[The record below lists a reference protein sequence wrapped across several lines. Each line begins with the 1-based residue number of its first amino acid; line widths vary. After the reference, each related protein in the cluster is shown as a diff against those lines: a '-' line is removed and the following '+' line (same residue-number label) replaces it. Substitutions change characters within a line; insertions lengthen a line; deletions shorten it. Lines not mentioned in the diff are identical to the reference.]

1 MRLAEQIHKYAREN
15 ALLSP
20 GARLLVAV
28 SGGPDSVALFNL
40 LVELRETLELHL
52 EVAHLQHGIR
62 GQAARDDAIFVEQL
76 AARFGLPFHLKEVN
90 LPQMRSSAGKGNL
103 EALGRDQRYRFFAEV
118 VDARGLDKVA
128 TAHTLDDQAE
138 TVLMWFLRGSGMKGL
153 GGMAPLQQ
161 MASIGSRPDSALTII
176 RPLLETSKEELL
188 QYLRENKLGF
198 CLDHTNRDPTLLRNW
213 LRLELL
219 PKIQERVDVKLKQ
232 RLGQQAQLMR
242 DEEAL
247 LDDQTREKFKEV
259 RRLDG
264 LSRDLLLAQP
274 IAMQRRLLRLW
285 IAELCGN
292 LRGIDFVHIDEL
304 LYLIRDGAPQSRSA
318 IPGGWELARQYG
330 AVKLQRRSANLKPVC
345 FSYQL
350 VVGKT
355 LQIAE
360 AGVEIRSEFVKA
372 PLERY
377 PADLSEAVFDYD
389 ALTGPLTVRNFRRGD
404 YFQPLGMS
412 GHKKLK
418 DLFIEKKVVLS
429 TRAILPLLVLQN
441 EVLWAPR
448 YGRSGVAKVTADSAM
463 ILRLK
468 LASLST

>member
-1 MRLAEQIHKYAREN
+1 V
-15 ALLSP
+15 ALLH
-20 GARLLVAV
+20 LLV
-28 SGGPDSVALFNL
+28 G
-40 LVELRETLELHL
+40 LRDTLPLAL

-62 GQAARDDAIFVEQL
+62 GQAARDDAVFVEQL

-90 LPQMRSSAGKGNL
+90 LPQMRSSTGKGNL
-103 EALGRDQRYRFFAEV
+103 EALGRDQRYLFFAEV
-118 VDARGLDKVA
+118 VAARGLDKVA
-128 TAHTLDDQAE
+128 TAHTSDDQAE

-153 GGMAPLQQ
+153 GGMMPLKQF
-161 MASIGSRPDSALTII
+161 ASPGSRADSALTIV
-176 RPLLETSKEELL
+176 RPLLGTSKEELL
-188 QYLRENKLGF
+188 QYLRETKLSF

-242 DEEAL
+242 EEEDL
-247 LDDQTREKFKEV
+247 LTDLTKQKLSEV
-259 RRLDG
+259 RRGQG
-264 LSRDLLLAQP
+264 LSRSLLLAQP
-274 IAMQRRLLRLW
+274 IAMQRRLLRSW
-285 IAELCGN
+285 IAEIRGN
-292 LRGIDFVHIDEL
+292 LRAIDFIHVDEL
-304 LYLIRDGAPQSRSA
+304 LGLIRRGAPQSRLA
-318 IPGGWELARQYG
+318 IPGGWELVREYDDMKMLRWSG
-330 AVKLQRRSANLKPVC
+330 NLQRPC
-345 FSYQL
+345 FSYEL
-350 VVGKT
+350 MFGKT
-355 LQIAE
+355 LKIVE
-360 AGVEIRSEFVKA
+360 AGVEIRSEIVKA

-404 YFQPLGMS
+404 YFQPLGMI

-429 TRAILPLLVLQN
+429 TRVNLPLLVLQN
-441 EVLWAPR
+441 EVLWVPG
-448 YGRSGVAKVTADSAM
+448 YGRSAVAKMTAESAM